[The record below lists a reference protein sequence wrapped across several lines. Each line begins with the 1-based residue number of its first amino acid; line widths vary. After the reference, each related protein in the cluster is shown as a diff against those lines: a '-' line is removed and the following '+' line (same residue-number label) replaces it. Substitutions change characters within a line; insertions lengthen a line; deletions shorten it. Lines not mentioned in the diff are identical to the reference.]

1 MKFLKLYEEFIE
13 EGKIIARV
21 GGVPIELKIASTE
34 DEMKRGY
41 MFSDGPSVGQGMLFV
56 YQTEDILN
64 FWMKNVSVP
73 LDILFFDSEMNLV
86 DYQTMYPYQNEEE
99 IHYYSKRPA
108 KFAIEVPH
116 GWISNN
122 LKDKSVKLEF

>member
-21 GGVPIELKIASTE
+21 GSVPIELKIASTE

-41 MFSDGPSVGQGMLFV
+41 MFSDGPSEGQGMLFV
-56 YQTEDILN
+56 YQTEEILH

-73 LDILFFDSEMNLV
+73 LDILFFDSNMNLV
-86 DYQTMYPYQNEEE
+86 DCQTMYPYTNDEE
-99 IHYYSKRPA
+99 IHYHSKLPA

-116 GWISNN
+116 GWISKN
-122 LKDKSVKLEF
+122 LKDESVRLEF